1 MSLAMPER
9 GANRW
14 ALVRGLFEAV
24 SALPMSERPG
34 FLNFACPD
42 AAIRDEVEALLAA
55 DGTADTWSMPGDR
68 AAPMPA
74 CEPLPAVPG
83 YSIERLL
90 GSGGAGS
97 VFLARNTITGRRV
110 AVKIVRSLAVGNQA
124 LQRFRQESRAL
135 ARLSHPGIVQLIET
149 GAAPGGITYLVME
162 HIDGLALDRW
172 SRERSPS
179 VVQRIDVI
187 RQVLAALAHAHDAG
201 VIHRDLK
208 PANVLVDASRTAKL
222 LDFGVARLH
231 SQEGHRTGFKTETG
245 HLIGTFAYMSPEQAD
260 GGGDRIGVAS
270 DVYQSALLLFELLAD
285 RLPYDAD
292 GRSAA
297 ALLRAVLMDRRV
309 SLRELR
315 PELGQGLSALLDR
328 ALATDPQRRPATVRA
343 FDAELAALL
352 PGLR

>member
-24 SALPMSERPG
+24 SALPMPERPG
-34 FLNFACPD
+34 FLDFACPD
-42 AAIRDEVEALLAA
+42 AAIRGEVEALLAA
-55 DGTADTWSMPGDR
+55 DEMADTWSMPGDR
-68 AAPMPA
+68 AVPPPA
-74 CEPLPAVPG
+74 CEPLPSVPG
-83 YSIERLL
+83 YAIEKLL

-97 VFLARNTITGRRV
+97 VFLARNAVTGRRV
-110 AVKIVRSLAVGNQA
+110 AVKIVRSLSVASQA
-124 LQRFRQESRAL
+124 MQRFRQECRAL
-135 ARLSHPGIVQLIET
+135 SRLAHPGIVQLIET
-149 GAAPGGITYLVME
+149 GSAPGGVTYLVME
-162 HIDGLALDRW
+162 FVDGLSLDRW
-172 SRERSPS
+172 SAERKPGAR
-179 VVQRIDVI
+179 QCIDVL

-201 VIHRDLK
+201 VIHRDIK
-208 PANVLVDASRTAKL
+208 PANVLVDGSMTAKL

-231 SQEGHRTGFKTETG
+231 SEEGRRTGFKTETG

-260 GGGDRIGVAS
+260 GGGDRIGVVS
-270 DVYQSALLLFELLAD
+270 DVYQSALLLFERLAG

-309 SLRELR
+309 SLAEIR
-315 PELGQGLSALLDR
+315 PELGGGLSELLDR
-328 ALATDPQRRPATVRA
+328 ALAADPSRRPVTVRA
-343 FDAELAALL
+343 FDAELASLL